1 MQPAPRCTSCRCSC
15 HSSALTLTC
24 PPVQSCT
31 TPTEQVRECCTPT
44 PALREQHQSSFLMEI
59 LPRHEGSNAK
69 FFVGHAQSP
78 AECEGGGRP
87 RSLSPASP
95 HSVECRRR
103 NGDRFARRLGA
114 RLGAPRS
121 RWRNPSHSWC
131 AAMNPALPAGG
142 GNRSTLAD
150 ALKDA
155 LKAAITALT
164 QKMAKEHN
172 DYIVLKEKFENNT
185 QRRSADAPKQVT
197 LCPVCMQCATCGHF
211 SWRLTRLV
219 MPAFS

>member
-1 MQPAPRCTSCRCSC
+1 MLGCEIFWRIQVS
-15 HSSALTLTC
+15 
-24 PPVQSCT
+24 PVLLLSEATQERRGVS
-31 TPTEQVRECCTPT
+31 
-44 PALREQHQSSFLMEI
+44 L
-59 LPRHEGSNAK
+59 GSNAN
-69 FFVGHAQSP
+69 FFRGARANQRIP
-78 AECEGGGRP
+78 CPRTCEGGGRP
-87 RSLSPASP
+87 HSLSPASP
-95 HSVECRRR
+95 HSAECRRR

-121 RWRNPSHSWC
+121 RWRNRLPSHSWC

-172 DYIVLKEKFENNT
+172 DYILLKEKFENNT

-219 MPAFS
+219 MSASS

>member
-44 PALREQHQSSFLMEI
+44 PALREQHHSDGNLTATRGVECQIFRGARAI
-59 LPRHEGSNAK
+59 PRA
-69 FFVGHAQSP
+69 P
-78 AECEGGGRP
+78 AECGEA
-87 RSLSPASP
+87 SLSPASP
-95 HSVECRRR
+95 HSAECRRR

-164 QKMAKEHN
+164 QKMEHN